1 MVDDIPLSNE
11 ANYRTGDHVVIDL
24 VGVEP
29 EPDADTIMLA
39 LRSISMTCKTKILN
53 CIFHDFEPHG
63 QTGLCLL
70 STSHMSFH
78 TWPEHNHVS
87 FDFFTCGEVSPE
99 VAVDTLND
107 IFRPKKISV
116 QLINR
121 GLDSKVIKSYALPAE
136 HKQ

>member
-1 MVDDIPLSNE
+1 MSDNSTYKI
-11 ANYRTGDHVVIDL
+11 GDHVVIDL
-24 VGVEP
+24 VGVKP
-29 EPDADTIMLA
+29 EPDPDVIMLA

-87 FDFFTCGEVSPE
+87 FDFFTCGEVTAE
-99 VAVDTLND
+99 IAVDVLND
-107 IFRPKKISV
+107 IFHPKKISV
-116 QLINR
+116 QLISR
-121 GLDSKVIKSYALPAE
+121 GVDSKVIKSYVLPSE
-136 HKQ
+136 NEQ